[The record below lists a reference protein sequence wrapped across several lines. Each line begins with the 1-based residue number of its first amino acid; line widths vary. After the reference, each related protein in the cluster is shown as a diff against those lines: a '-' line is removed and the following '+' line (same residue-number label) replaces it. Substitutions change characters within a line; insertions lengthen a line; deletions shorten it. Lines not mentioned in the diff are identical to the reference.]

1 MLSLKQIIEYYPQ
14 NIGKFKRHL
23 LREYL
28 QYKILEIIFN
38 SKIGSKLVF
47 IGGTALRLVYGNQ
60 RFSEDLDFDNFN
72 LSRQEFISLSNLVKK
87 KLDEEGL
94 KTEIKIVLKDAF
106 RCYVKVPE
114 LLYKEALS
122 SMDSEKI
129 NIQIDT
135 FSQDFDFNPRL
146 YNLDKFDVFSKI
158 KVVPFDLLLA
168 HKIFAIFNR
177 KRRKGRDFFDID
189 FMISNKNITPDFNYL
204 KQKMNIMN
212 PQQLKEK
219 LKKDLQTVDFGEMAE
234 EVEDFLFNPKQKE
247 RVINFYNSI
256 DGWSFK
262 ERSINM

>member
-14 NIGKFKRHL
+14 SIGKFKRHL

-38 SKIGSKLVF
+38 SRAGSKLVF

-60 RFSEDLDFDNFN
+60 RFSEDLNFDNFN
-72 LSRQEFISLSNLVKK
+72 LSRQEFVLLSNLVKK

-94 KTEIKIVLKDAF
+94 ETEIKIVFKDAF
-106 RCYVKVPE
+106 RCYVKISE
-114 LLYKEALS
+114 FLYKEGLS
-122 SMDSEKI
+122 SMNSERI

-146 YNLDKFDVFSKI
+146 YNLDKLDVFSKI
-158 KVVPFDLLLA
+158 KVAPLDLLLA
-168 HKIFAIFNR
+168 QKIFAIFNR

-189 FMISNKNITPDFNYL
+189 FMISNKNIAPDFDYL
-204 KQKMNIMN
+204 RQKMNITN
-212 PQQLKEK
+212 LQQLKEK
-219 LKKDLQTVDFGEMAE
+219 LKKDLQTVDFEEMAE
-234 EVEDFLFNPKQKE
+234 EVDVFLLNPKQKE

-256 DGWSFK
+256 DDWNF
-262 ERSINM
+262 EQ

>member
-114 LLYKEALS
+114 LLYKEAQ
-122 SMDSEKI
+122 E
-129 NIQIDT
+129 
-135 FSQDFDFNPRL
+135 P
-146 YNLDKFDVFSKI
+146 
-158 KVVPFDLLLA
+158 
-168 HKIFAIFNR
+168 
-177 KRRKGRDFFDID
+177 
-189 FMISNKNITPDFNYL
+189 
-204 KQKMNIMN
+204 
-212 PQQLKEK
+212 
-219 LKKDLQTVDFGEMAE
+219 
-234 EVEDFLFNPKQKE
+234 
-247 RVINFYNSI
+247 
-256 DGWSFK
+256 
-262 ERSINM
+262 